1 MSTLES
7 WGTFLAIMFL
17 VWSTDIVDWLADKLE
32 ERFKDK

>member
-32 ERFKDK
+32 DYFNKK